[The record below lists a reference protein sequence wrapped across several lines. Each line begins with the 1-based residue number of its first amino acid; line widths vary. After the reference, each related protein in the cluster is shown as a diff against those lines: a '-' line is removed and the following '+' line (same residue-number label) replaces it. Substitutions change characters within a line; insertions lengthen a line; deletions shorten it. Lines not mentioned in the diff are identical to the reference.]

1 MKPDSE
7 VYLTRARSEDN
18 TMKVIACY
26 NIKGGVGKTA
36 SAVNLAYLSAREGNS
51 TLVWDLDPQGASSF
65 YFRIKP
71 KVKGGAQGLLRRKRV
86 LDDVIKATDYD
97 RLDLIPADFSYRN
110 MDLTLERFRKSSTRL
125 RKLIEPVQAD
135 YDYLFL
141 DCPPN
146 ISLVSENVF
155 EAADVMLVPTIP
167 TTLSI
172 RTLYQLLR
180 FCDKRKYKHLDILP
194 FFSMVDR
201 RKILHRGML
210 EDPPRT
216 RSGFLTSDIPY
227 SSEVEQMGVK
237 RAPLATYAH
246 NSRIADAYRSLW
258 RELNSRMDHPP
269 A

>member
-1 MKPDSE
+1 
-7 VYLTRARSEDN
+7 
-18 TMKVIACY
+18 
-26 NIKGGVGKTA
+26 
-36 SAVNLAYLSAREGNS
+36 
-51 TLVWDLDPQGASSF
+51 
-65 YFRIKP
+65 
-71 KVKGGAQGLLRRKRV
+71 V

-110 MDLTLERFRKSSTRL
+110 MDLTLEQFRKSSTRL
-125 RKLIEPVQAD
+125 RRLIEPVEDD

-141 DCPPN
+141 DCPPS

-155 EAADVMLVPTIP
+155 QAADVVLVPTIP
-167 TTLSI
+167 TTLSV

-201 RKILHRGML
+201 RKILHRGMV

-216 RSGFLTSDIPY
+216 RSGFLASDIPY
-227 SSEVEQMGVK
+227 ASEVEQMGVK
-237 RAPLATYAH
+237 RAPLPTYAH
-246 NSRIADAYRSLW
+246 SSRIADAYRSLW
-258 RELNSRMDHPP
+258 QELKTRMNALP

>member
-1 MKPDSE
+1 
-7 VYLTRARSEDN
+7 V
-18 TMKVIACY
+18 
-26 NIKGGVGKTA
+26 
-36 SAVNLAYLSAREGNS
+36 SAREGNS

-71 KVKGGAQGLLRRKRV
+71 KVKGGARGLFQRRRP
-86 LDDVIKATDYD
+86 LDDAVKATDYEQ
-97 RLDLIPADFSYRN
+97 LDLIPADFSYRN
-110 MDLTLERFRKSSTRL
+110 LDLTLEPLRKSTCRL
-125 RKLIEPVQAD
+125 RQLIKPMQAD

-155 EAADVMLVPTIP
+155 EAADVLLVPTIP
-167 TTLSI
+167 TTLSV

-180 FCDKRKYKHLDILP
+180 FCEKRKYKHLDILP

-201 RKILHRGML
+201 RKILHRGMV

-216 RSGFLTSDIPY
+216 KSGFLANDIPY
-227 SSEVEQMGVK
+227 ASEVEQMGVK

-246 NSRIADAYRSLW
+246 SSRIGDAYRSLW
-258 RELNSRMDHPP
+258 MELKSRMDGAPV
-269 A
+269 

>member
-36 SAVNLAYLSAREGNS
+36 SAVNLAYLSAQEGNS

-71 KVKGGAQGLLRRKRV
+71 KVKVGAQGLLRRKRV

-155 EAADVMLVPTIP
+155 QAAEVMLVPTIP

-180 FCDKRKYKHLDILP
+180 FCDKRKYKHLN
-194 FFSMVDR
+194 R
-201 RKILHRGML
+201 
-210 EDPPRT
+210 
-216 RSGFLTSDIPY
+216 
-227 SSEVEQMGVK
+227 
-237 RAPLATYAH
+237 
-246 NSRIADAYRSLW
+246 
-258 RELNSRMDHPP
+258 
-269 A
+269 